1 VRPLDDSESA
11 RRLLVDCKGTVY
23 DFGSNSFAASSPN
36 HRLSRCLPFSFEQEW
51 KVAPVAKDRMA
62 ELLEKVFAL
71 WLAGAPGLYDGPHGM
86 ALEQSLQEL
95 VKEEGFGVWKVLL
108 PIYGGNMDMVLWDL
122 LHFAADASSWER
134 RCEFIYRVGPGGSGK
149 DVGVVLR
156 TSFFG
161 SRDRGGLS
169 AAIPPAFFTG
179 RHAVNPDAPSTT
191 LESLRGMKFA
201 ICNEVPSHSF
211 FAADVVKALTEQQG
225 AFMTS
230 RGLYESPV
238 AWRPTAG
245 LQLTSNHELTLNDD
259 QMSDSGL
266 RRRILYVKHSAVLL
280 DSGRD
285 VKATILK
292 GCMNAEL
299 LWLAR
304 AFFGYIRRMP
314 HGTRML
320 PIPKQVLADTSE
332 LLEQSKAQDARLWL
346 EGHTVPAARIDQGTL
361 ATAVRRAAAAAMDI
375 DERAADAI
383 LKAAGCRTRR
393 NGAGIFMTWQYPDT
407 AGHKAIKLAA

>member
-1 VRPLDDSESA
+1 
-11 RRLLVDCKGTVY
+11 
-23 DFGSNSFAASSPN
+23 
-36 HRLSRCLPFSFEQEW
+36 
-51 KVAPVAKDRMA
+51 MA

-71 WLAGAPGLYDGPHGM
+71 WLAGAPGLYESPHGL
-86 ALEQSLQEL
+86 ALEQGLQEL
-95 VKEEGFGVWKVLL
+95 VKEEGFDVWKVLL
-108 PIYGGNMDMVLWDL
+108 PIYCGNMDMVLWDL
-122 LHFAADASSWER
+122 LHFSADASSWER

-149 DVGVVLR
+149 DVGIVLR

-169 AAIPPAFFTG
+169 AAIPPAFFTT
-179 RHAVNPDAPSTT
+179 RQAVNPDAPSKT
-191 LESLRGMKFA
+191 LESLLGMKLA
-201 ICNEVPSHSF
+201 LCSEVPSHSF

-245 LQLTSNHELTLNDD
+245 LQLTSNHELTLSDD

-285 VKATILK
+285 VKAAILK
-292 GCMNAEL
+292 GSMNAEL

-304 AFFGYIRRMP
+304 AFFGYIRHMP
-314 HGTRML
+314 HGTEDAPDPTTGPRGHRRVAGAE
-320 PIPKQVLADTSE
+320 QRSGRTSLARGE
-332 LLEQSKAQDARLWL
+332 
-346 EGHTVPAARIDQGTL
+346 H
-361 ATAVRRAAAAAMDI
+361 RA
-375 DERAADAI
+375 
-383 LKAAGCRTRR
+383 G
-393 NGAGIFMTWQYPDT
+393 GAP
-407 AGHKAIKLAA
+407 